1 MRHAI
6 RRRVDTGLLVGVAGR
21 GAAGLGAASMLMQVT
36 MNWAQKTVSSTG
48 ATVIYAR
55 GIEYHP
61 PNLEGEYGHS
71 TRGDMHVAGRYRRGV
86 SAANSFSERPRAKA
100 NTSSAQGGV
109 QLND

>member
-48 ATVIYAR
+48 ATVIYASEPVWGGIIGRIAGERHPGMAHKPVAPASVLWDATTGKHR
-55 GIEYHP
+55 GAATHP
-61 PNLEGEYGHS
+61 E
-71 TRGDMHVAGRYRRGV
+71 
-86 SAANSFSERPRAKA
+86 
-100 NTSSAQGGV
+100 
-109 QLND
+109 